1 MGLPGAAGS
10 GNFRRFRGAQ
20 DSWGS
25 RGSESAGLCPLLGQA
40 HPKLV
45 APRGRGWGGGTFQ
58 GLQVTLALSHIRARR
73 PGAHLEP
80 EDTGPACGGH
90 GRFGANAGQVH
101 AAPTSGST
109 KCLTRSRAQKICGT
123 QCPAKKPHL
132 ISRLPEE
139 TNSTANF

>member
-1 MGLPGAAGS
+1 MLRGLAISEDSEGPRTPGEAGAPNLQAS
-10 GNFRRFRGAQ
+10 ALYWAKPTP
-20 DSWGS
+20 SWLHHGV
-25 RGSESAGLCPLLGQA
+25 G
-40 HPKLV
+40 V
-45 APRGRGWGGGTFQ
+45 GGGTFQ

-101 AAPTSGST
+101 AVLTSGST